1 MNAVTSSSKPTGTFK
16 WLLKREFWE
25 NRGGFLWAP
34 VITGGIFTFLY
45 LLLAVIGSISGRD
58 SLDLEGFD
66 LNEAPNKVQYALG
79 MFGDGVLLTGIS
91 LASLVLAFV
100 VFFYSL
106 GALYDDRRDRSI
118 LFWKSLPMSDSQMVL
133 SKVAWAL
140 LLAPLLA
147 LGVGILIG
155 VAMWVISALTITVH
169 GLPAASA
176 LFTHSHPFRVIG
188 GALSTLPVYMLW
200 ALPTVGWLM
209 FCSAWARSKPFLW
222 AVLLPVLAC
231 VIISMTDILPGMK
244 IPHDT
249 LWYTVAY
256 RGLLS
261 VVPGTWYA
269 AVDKSDIIPATG
281 IDSPEELAGA
291 LNLSSSWHAFASADI
306 WIGAV
311 IGVALIFA
319 AIRLR
324 RYRDLTD

>member
-58 SLDLEGFD
+58 SLDMDGFD
-66 LNEAPNKVQYALG
+66 INEAPNKVHTILG
-79 MFGDGVLLTGIS
+79 LFGDGVLLTGIS
-91 LASLVLAFV
+91 LASVVLGFV

-106 GALYDDRRDRSI
+106 GTLYDDRRDRSI
-118 LFWKSLPMSDSQMVL
+118 LFWKSLPLSDTHMVL
-133 SKVAWAL
+133 SKAAWAL

-147 LGVGILIG
+147 LCVGILIG
-155 VAMWVISALTITVH
+155 VAMWIISALTLTVN
-169 GLPAASA
+169 GLPAASS

-188 GALSTLPVYMLW
+188 GALATLPVYIVW

-222 AVLLPVLAC
+222 AVLVPVLAS
-231 VIISMTDILPGMK
+231 VIISMTDILPGIK
-244 IPHDT
+244 IPHDV

-261 VVPGTWYA
+261 VLPGTWYA
-269 AVDKSDIIPATG
+269 AVDQSDIFSSNG
-281 IDSPEELAGA
+281 VDSPEQLAGA
-291 LNLSSSWHAFASADI
+291 LNLTSSWHAFASADI

-311 IGVALIFA
+311 IGVVLIFA

>member
-1 MNAVTSSSKPTGTFK
+1 MNAVTSSSKSTGTFK

-45 LLLAVIGSISGRD
+45 LLLAVIGSISGREALQTD
-58 SLDLEGFD
+58 GILETP
-66 LNEAPNKVQYALG
+66 EKVQQAIGL
-79 MFGDGVLLTGIS
+79 FGDLTLLTGIS
-91 LASLVLAFV
+91 LAAVVLAFV

-118 LFWKSLPMSDSQMVL
+118 LFWKSLPLSDTQMVL
-133 SKVAWAL
+133 SKAAWAL
-140 LLAPLLA
+140 LLAPVLA
-147 LGVGILIG
+147 LAVGVVIG
-155 VAMWVISALTITVH
+155 VAMWVISALTLTVN
-169 GLPAASA
+169 GLPAASS
-176 LFTHSHPFRVIG
+176 LFTHSHPFRIIG
-188 GALSTLPVYMLW
+188 GVLASLPVYIIW

-231 VIISMTDILPGMK
+231 VIVSMTDILPGIK
-244 IPHDT
+244 IPHDV
-249 LWYTVAY
+249 LWYTIAY

-269 AVDKSDIIPATG
+269 AVDQSDIFSSNG
-281 IDSPEELAGA
+281 VDSLEELAGA
-291 LNLSSSWHAFASADI
+291 LNLTSSWHAFASADI
-306 WIGAV
+306 WIGAA
-311 IGVALIFA
+311 IGIALIFA